1 MRKLINQLLKF
12 GIVGVICF
20 GIDYGL
26 MVFSTEILGIQYL
39 VSCGISFTVSVVVNY
54 RLSMRYVFYSKDEMS
69 KHREFIIFIVLS
81 VIGLGLTELLM
92 WVFVAFGDIYYMFSK
107 IIVTAIVMLYNFVTR
122 KYFLEDHEKY
132 NQA

>member
-26 MVFSTEILGIQYL
+26 MVFCTEVLGIQYL

-54 RLSMRYVFYSKDEMS
+54 LLSMRYVFYSKDEMS

-81 VIGLGLTELLM
+81 VVGLGLTELLM
-92 WVFVAFGDIYYMFSK
+92 WMFVDFGDIYYMFSK
-107 IIVTAIVMLYNFVTR
+107 IIVTAIVMMYNFITR
-122 KYFLEDHEKY
+122 KFFLEDHDKY

>member
-26 MVFSTEILGIQYL
+26 MVFCTEVLGIQYL

-54 RLSMRYVFYSKDEMS
+54 LLSMRYVFYSKDEMS

-81 VIGLGLTELLM
+81 VVGLGLTELLM
-92 WVFVAFGDIYYMFSK
+92 WMFVDFGDIYYMFSK
-107 IIVTAIVMLYNFVTR
+107 IIVTAIVMMYNFITR
-122 KYFLEDHEKY
+122 KYFLEDHDKY

>member
-26 MVFSTEILGIQYL
+26 MVFSTEVLGIQYL

-54 RLSMRYVFYSKDEMS
+54 LLSMRYVFYSKDEMS

-81 VIGLGLTELLM
+81 VVGLGLTELLM
-92 WVFVAFGDIYYMFSK
+92 WMFVDFGDIYYMFSK
-107 IIVTAIVMLYNFVTR
+107 IIVTAIVMMYNFITR
-122 KYFLEDHEKY
+122 KYFLEDHDKY